1 MVSRIT
7 RDSLARTI
15 YRPSTSV
22 ETSVSLHQRY
32 RERSKDNGLTSKLTI
47 TLSSS
52 RETISRLARFKGG
65 ESAWKLLSI
74 LKRKEARNGSD
85 RARGYLPIKL
95 NSKGIK
101 IGVFRFQSFST
112 FRSRSK
118 ICFEK
123 NSIDTRSGLKRPFGF
138 VGPFN
143 RSFPAGRSSI
153 PWKSKS
159 ETPRVSWIAAMKA
172 QSRGKGGRDS
182 IERINVWARFLF
194 RSFWPC
200 ATVGCAIGSYDRVE

>member
-1 MVSRIT
+1 M
-7 RDSLARTI
+7 
-15 YRPSTSV
+15 SV

-101 IGVFRFQSFST
+101 IGVFVRLCNVSNRFRLFVRGVKFALKKTLSIRDLDWKDRLDSLARLIDR
-112 FRSRSK
+112 FRPGVVPFHENRNQRRHACRESRRWK
-118 ICFEK
+118 RKVGEK
-123 NSIDTRSGLKRPFGF
+123 EGGI
-138 VGPFN
+138 
-143 RSFPAGRSSI
+143 RSS
-153 PWKSKS
+153 
-159 ETPRVSWIAAMKA
+159 E
-172 QSRGKGGRDS
+172 
-182 IERINVWARFLF
+182 
-194 RSFWPC
+194 
-200 ATVGCAIGSYDRVE
+200 